1 MTTVGFYKELVF
13 LLWCML
19 FCFQQFM
26 INLTINDETQKSILE
41 HLQKT
46 EDLLSKVASKLSN
59 KNKKASIYAMP
70 DLGIA
75 QNGTRMMGGFY
86 TGACYTWDTD
96 VPFIPVDATVNV
108 CGTAVYK
115 LNQKISNREFIE
127 RLDGVMNNRKTYL
140 DFIDTCLPKEVSSQ
154 IDVNDDSKFYWN
166 YNKGNHFVILAE
178 SDGKNGLG
186 AGQYMIV
193 HASAIEFKKDNLHS
207 GLYPVKGNWFYDDI
221 QTEYDD
227 EHKRYVRYVAG
238 DKAKRFYAIANY
250 LKDFNKIRNRY
261 FCKCVLGDLM
271 EKEIVNISH
280 YGMPS
285 INSVCIGSQW
295 EQQDY
300 TLLTAPGN
308 DVFLVHPE
316 IKPNNKNSVKL
327 DNQNITLTPHGCGV
341 RMNNSQDKIE
351 YFDGGIKIGDNSYHI
366 GESVNIGVDVSV
378 RTKGMTNYE
387 LNQHIC
393 KILSVCPGTVY
404 GRLTQE
410 FARTKYGDFN
420 YQEERNV
427 ERNLHEACG
436 NSL

>member
-1 MTTVGFYKELVF
+1 MV
-13 LLWCML
+13 
-19 FCFQQFM
+19 
-26 INLTINDETQKSILE
+26 NLTINDKTQESILE

-59 KNKKASIYAMP
+59 KNKKANIYAMP

-115 LNQKISNREFIE
+115 LKQKISKREFIE
-127 RLDGVMNNRKTYL
+127 RLDGVMNNHQTYL
-140 DFIDTCLPKEVSSQ
+140 DFVDTCLPKEVSSQ
-154 IDVNDDSKFYWN
+154 IDVNDTTKFYWN

-178 SDGKNGLG
+178 SDGKDGLE

-207 GLYPVKGNWFYDDI
+207 GLYPVKGNWFYNDI

-227 EHKRYVRYVAG
+227 EHKRYIRYITG

-250 LKDFNKIRNRY
+250 LKDFNKVRNRY
-261 FCKCVLGDLM
+261 FCKRVLGDLM
-271 EKEIVNISH
+271 KKEIVNISH

-295 EQQDY
+295 EQQNY

-316 IKPNNKNSVKL
+316 INPNNKNNVKL
-327 DNQNITLTPHGCGV
+327 GNQNITLTPHGCGV
-341 RMNNSQDKIE
+341 KMNNPQDKIE
-351 YFDGGIKIGDNSYHI
+351 YLDGGIKIGDNCYHI

-387 LNQHIC
+387 LNRHID
-393 KILSVCPGTVY
+393 KILSICPGTVY

-410 FARTKYGDFN
+410 FARTKYGDFD
-420 YQEERNV
+420 YQKERNA
-427 ERNLHEACG
+427 ERNLYETCG